1 MAGVLPMAAST
12 DLPPQQAIVVE
23 GPSPVKS
30 IDGNTLRMLGQEL
43 NKLFSQYASDRQL
56 TELKYLQN
64 LRQYLGI
71 YDPEIES
78 QLAPNRSRAY
88 PRLTRVKCISVR
100 SRLMNLMF
108 PGNERN
114 WELGASPS
122 PEMSP
127 QDIQQAVQKLM
138 SERQAKGLDT
148 NLTKDLIDAA
158 AQQLADERAEQLAKL
173 IDDQLEE
180 LGGDQTLDYVLLNR
194 QVIDSG
200 VKFGLGVLE
209 GPYVRTVQQ
218 CGWIYDDGSG
228 QFRPQ
233 VINCYKPQFNFV
245 PVWDFYPD
253 MSGRTLPGEGYFIR
267 KILGRSALRKLA
279 DRPDFM
285 ADQIKRYLSINQGRG
300 NYKARP
306 FETQLRT
313 LGTKANVS
321 DTQTDPQGKYEVIV
335 WKGPVSAGK
344 LIELG
349 VDIPEANKGDDID
362 AEVWLIDGT
371 VIKADI
377 NPWRKIGLDV
387 QTVHCFVFDEND
399 SSPIGD
405 GLPNIVRDSAL
416 SIAAATRMALDNA
429 SVVCGP
435 NLELSMSLLRQD
447 QDLKSVEAYKIW
459 YRNED
464 EDAATVAYP
473 AVREI
478 KIEGHLD
485 ELTKLIQLFN
495 QFADTETF
503 VGPATGGDMQ
513 QMPSEP
519 MRTAAGA
526 SMLRGDA
533 ALPFKDI
540 VRNFD
545 FFTQSVIQ
553 SLVHF
558 NKKFNPQLAPE
569 GDYNVVARGA
579 TSLIAKEV
587 RGMQLD
593 ALVQTLTPEESDY
606 IDKGKLTKARLAS
619 RDLGSIMVSDAQA
632 AQNKESREQ
641 AMAQAQQAQD
651 RLTEANIRE
660 IFARAYKEI
669 TQGQKNAS
677 AADAATANTVIGI
690 LEHGQQSD
698 DNQSEG
704 AGSTAGR

>member
-1 MAGVLPMAAST
+1 MAA
-12 DLPPQQAIVVE
+12 LPAMANNDAAPPAVSVE
-23 GPSPVKS
+23 GPSPVKR
-30 IDGNTLRMLGQEL
+30 IDGNTLRALGQEL
-43 NKLFSQYASDRQL
+43 NKLFTQYASDRQL

-78 QLAPNRSRAY
+78 QLAPQRSRAY
-88 PRLTRVKCISVR
+88 PRLTRVKCISVL

-108 PGNERN
+108 PGDERN

-127 QDIQQAVQKLM
+127 QDIQQAVQDLM
-138 SERQAKGLDT
+138 QSRQQQGLDT
-148 NLTKDLIDAA
+148 QMTPDLIDMA
-158 AQQLADERAEQLAKL
+158 AQQLADARAEKISKL
-173 IDDQLEE
+173 IDDQLQEI
-180 LGGDQTLDYVLLNR
+180 GGDQTLDYILLNR
-194 QVIDSG
+194 KVIDSG
-200 VKFGLGVLE
+200 IKFGVGLLE
-209 GPYVRTVQQ
+209 GPFVRTEQKT
-218 CGWIYDDGSG
+218 GWVVSQGG
-228 QFRPQ
+228 QFAPQ
-233 VINCYKPQFNFV
+233 TITIYKPQFNFV

-253 MSGRTLPGEGYFIR
+253 MSARQLPGEGYFIR
-267 KILGRSALRKLA
+267 KVMGRSQLRKLA
-279 DRPDFM
+279 DREDFFG
-285 ADQIKRYLSINQGRG
+285 DQIKNYLSINQGRG
-300 NYKARP
+300 NYKPRN

-313 LGTKANVS
+313 IGTKANVS
-321 DTQTDPQGKYEVIV
+321 DTPTDPQGKYEVIV

-344 LIELG
+344 LMELG
-349 VDIPEANKGDDID
+349 VEIADANKADDVE

-371 VIKADI
+371 VIKADM
-377 NPWRKIGLDV
+377 NPWRKMGLEV

-416 SIAAATRMALDNA
+416 SIGAATRMMLDNA

-435 NLELSMSLLRQD
+435 NLELTMSLLRQD
-447 QDLKSVEAYKIW
+447 QDLKTVEGYKIW
-459 YRNED
+459 YRNDD
-464 EDAATVAYP
+464 EDAQTTAFP

-478 KIEGHLD
+478 KIEGHLA
-485 ELTKLIQLFN
+485 ELQGLVELFSK
-495 QFADTETF
+495 FADAETF

-545 FFTQSVIQ
+545 FFTQSVIL

-593 ALVQTLTPEESDY
+593 QLVQTLTDDERDW
-606 IDKGKLTKARLAS
+606 IDMGKLTKARLAS
-619 RDLGSIMVSDAQA
+619 RDLQSILVSDAQA
-632 AQNKESREQ
+632 AQNKDAR
-641 AMAQAQQAQD
+641 QQAQAAMQAQND
-651 RLTEANIRE
+651 KTTEATVRE
-660 IFARAYKEI
+660 MLARAYKEI

-677 AADAATANTVIGI
+677 TADAQTATSVIQI
-690 LEHGQQSD
+690 LEHGQGDGDTQ
-698 DNQSEG
+698 G
-704 AGSTAGR
+704 AGSTAGK